1 VSTLGGPEQTS
12 RGFIESLREA
22 IEQLRNLGT
31 ATRDASRGMKEES
44 EQRGRS
50 VRELATESAAGFA
63 QSRGRR
69 AAAAAGTDLVD
80 LATSTGVE
88 AVLNP
93 GAAGHALAKGAAAA
107 GHRGA
112 EDELD
117 VQANAEARTLAMWE
131 PAIRTGQIS
140 VEQAMPMMKASLGLR
155 GGEEILGTTARRQLH
170 AAANEMFAD
179 VDISQK
185 GAESMT
191 KKAYEALGKSG
202 SNWGS
207 GG

>member
-1 VSTLGGPEQTS
+1 MSSLGGQTEQT
-12 RGFIESLREA
+12 RGFVEVLRDA

-44 EQRGRS
+44 EQRSRS
-50 VRELATESAAGFA
+50 VRELVAESAGGFA

-69 AAAAAGTDLVD
+69 AAAAAGTDLAD
-80 LATSTGVE
+80 LATSTGLE
-88 AVLNP
+88 AAINP
-93 GAAGHALAKGAAAA
+93 GAAGHALKKGLAAA

-155 GGEEILGTTARRQLH
+155 GGEEIRGAYARRQLH
-170 AAANEMFAD
+170 LAANELFAD